1 MGTALVLRLGS
12 ANGSFSANFA
22 ERRPADERFG
32 VRTTFTLLSA
42 SISVTELLIRTFC
55 LPRRMLVDLWRFYG
69 ITGECEKKRVQL
81 WMLFWRRQT
90 FPDRQ
95 MSRCQNGG
103 DDVTYGICR
112 FGVKYFLAITQLISG
127 FPHHQMSDSVQDGG
141 KVSLAWFIRGIGE
154 I

>member
-1 MGTALVLRLGS
+1 MSICFVVCGKIKIKYAALASNSDAAMMSETGRLTSYSSGWADCLRAAFVGTALVLRLGS

-69 ITGECEKKRVQL
+69 IWGRV
-81 WMLFWRRQT
+81 
-90 FPDRQ
+90 
-95 MSRCQNGG
+95 
-103 DDVTYGICR
+103 
-112 FGVKYFLAITQLISG
+112 
-127 FPHHQMSDSVQDGG
+127 
-141 KVSLAWFIRGIGE
+141 
-154 I
+154 